1 MNTQIT
7 AGRISRPVRRN
18 EKAVQVDRPR
28 RQIIQ
33 FNGRP
38 LLLPT
43 VCNLIQ
49 PKGRIHSPF
58 TKATT
63 PHGRLPGYPPAP
75 DCFSKSGRY
84 AALSVP
90 TVQGN
95 SSVEERRN
103 QLQPDRIEK
112 RAVVEH
118 MDVLFHEQVIPVYR
132 RVFSRHPPDVPKP
145 ESCKR

>member
-58 TKATT
+58 TQGHHSHTVACPDTRRLQTVFPSQDDTPPCLFRQFKAI
-63 PHGRLPGYPPAP
+63 HRW
-75 DCFSKSGRY
+75 KS
-84 AALSVP
+84 A
-90 TVQGN
+90 
-95 SSVEERRN
+95 EN

-132 RVFSRHPPDVPKP
+132 RVFSRQMSRNR